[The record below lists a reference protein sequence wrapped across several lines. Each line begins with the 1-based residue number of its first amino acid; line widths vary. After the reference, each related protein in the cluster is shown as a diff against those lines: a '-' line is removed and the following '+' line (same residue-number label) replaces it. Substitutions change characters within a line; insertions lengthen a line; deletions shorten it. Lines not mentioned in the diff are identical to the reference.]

1 MKVKESRKA
10 LAGMDEAQLKAKL
23 AETRADLFNLRFK
36 HATGQ
41 LEKSAELPFAKR
53 EVARILTYLKKKGA

>member
-1 MKVKESRKA
+1 MKVKDSRKA
-10 LAGMDEAQLKAKL
+10 LEGLDEAGLKTKL
-23 AETRADLFNLRFK
+23 AEARADLFNLRFK

-41 LEKSAELPFAKR
+41 LEKSAELPAARR

>member
-10 LAGMDEAQLKAKL
+10 LEGLDEAQLKTKL
-23 AETRADLFNLRFK
+23 AEARADLFNLRFK

-41 LEKSAELPFAKR
+41 LEKSAELPAARR
-53 EVARILTYLKKKGA
+53 EVARILTYLTKKGA

>member
-10 LAGMDEAQLKAKL
+10 LEALSVDQLKTKL

-41 LEKSAELPFAKR
+41 LEKSAELPAAKR